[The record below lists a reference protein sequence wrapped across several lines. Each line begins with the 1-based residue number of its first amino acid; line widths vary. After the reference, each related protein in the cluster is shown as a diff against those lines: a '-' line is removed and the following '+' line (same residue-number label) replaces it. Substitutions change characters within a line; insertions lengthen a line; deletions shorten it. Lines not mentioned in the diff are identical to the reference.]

1 MPLFQVHLVVDGDL
15 RLSEEF
21 TLDGY
26 QFSPRPEGFGLTFQ
40 IEATS
45 SEVAKKD
52 AYAKVQL
59 LMDSITLAKGPSL
72 RHHFRQI
79 TKMPSKEG
87 SQVLTTE
94 VYASTDAYLVIKE
107 GKEGIVPAIELA
119 KRIPGHKKADVL
131 ARVLRW
137 HARGTSDSDSVD
149 KFVDYWIALET
160 LADSYGDKVEP
171 YVCQDCGYTVNQRPV
186 NGVLRAYLRS
196 LEMVEAAER
205 ISTLAEARA
214 KLFHEASTR
223 ALEYL
228 SEVQGILKTCIQK
241 ELA

>member
-1 MPLFQVHLVVDGDL
+1 MPLFQVQLVVEGDL

-26 QFSPRPEGFGLTFQ
+26 QFSPTPEGFSLIFQ
-40 IEATS
+40 IEAVS

-52 AYAKVQL
+52 AAAKVQL
-59 LMDSITLAKGPSL
+59 LMDSITFAKGTSL
-72 RHHFRQI
+72 RHRFSQI
-79 TKMPSKEG
+79 TEMPSREGG
-87 SQVLTTE
+87 SQVLSTE
-94 VYASTDAYLVIKE
+94 VYLGADAYLVFKE
-107 GKEGIVPAIELA
+107 GREGIAPAFDLA

-149 KFVDYWIALET
+149 KFVDYWVALET
-160 LADSYGDKVEP
+160 LANSYEAEVVPE
-171 YVCQDCGYTVNQRPV
+171 VCRCGRTVRKRPV
-186 NGVLRAYLRS
+186 NGILRAYLES
-196 LEMVEAAER
+196 LGMVEAADR
-205 ISTLAEARA
+205 ISTLGQARG
-214 KLFHEASTR
+214 KLFHVASTE